1 MYLGVKFSW
10 RYLMM
15 AGVSAGLGI
24 AAVSQT
30 EARAAARHG
39 PAHAATHETKHAAR
53 GPIHGSNYKPDYAEF
68 VIDDNTGQALL
79 ELNADEPR
87 HPASV
92 TKIMTLYLLFEQLEA
107 GKLKLD
113 SQLPIS
119 ANAAAQPPTKL
130 GLKPNQ
136 TLSVEDAIGGLVT
149 RSAND
154 AAAVVAEAIGGTVED
169 FAKLM
174 TLKANA
180 LGMTHTIY
188 VNASGLPADEQITT
202 ARDQA
207 ILGRAIH
214 DRFPGYYKYFSVLY
228 FRYHG
233 KDIHNHNGLLGNV
246 DGMDGI
252 KTGYTEASGYNLVAS
267 VRRDGKHIIAVVLGG
282 KSNGA
287 RDTRMRQIIED
298 QIKFASVTRTAAPTL
313 ELAVA
318 PNAPAPSTPAATDPA
333 AAPAPDSASTVAV
346 QPAAVEPPKAPDPA
360 TAPGPAPSPNMT
372 FVGQPRNFTL
382 ASHDRKAL
390 TDEQPKGRGQGGPHS
405 QVAAV
410 RSSRRHQH

>member
-10 RYLMM
+10 RYVMM

-30 EARAAARHG
+30 EARAARHG
-39 PAHAATHETKHAAR
+39 PAHAETKHAAR

-79 ELNADEPR
+79 ELNADDPR

-92 TKIMTLYLLFEQLEA
+92 TKIMTLYLLFEQLET

-113 SQLPIS
+113 SQIPVS
-119 ANAAAQPPTKL
+119 AHAAAQPPTKL
-130 GLKPNQ
+130 GVKPNQ

-154 AAAVVAEAIGGTVED
+154 AAAAVAEAIGGTEED

-188 VNASGLPADEQITT
+188 VNASGLPAEEQITT

-246 DGMDGI
+246 EGVDGI

-267 VRRDGKHIIAVVLGG
+267 VRRSGKHIIAVVLGG

-287 RDTRMRQIIED
+287 RDTRMRQMIED
-298 QIKFASVTRTAAPTL
+298 QIKYASVTRTAPPTL

-318 PNAPAPSTPAATDPA
+318 PNAPAPNAPPAANPAVA
-333 AAPAPDSASTVAV
+333 AAPDATPASTVAA
-346 QPAAVEPPKAPDPA
+346 QPVAGDPPKAPDPA

-382 ASHDRKAL
+382 ASHDRKAP
-390 TDEQPKGRGQGGPHS
+390 TDEQPKGRGQGGSHP

-410 RSSRRHQH
+410 RNSRKHQR

>member
-10 RYLMM
+10 RYVMM

-24 AAVSQT
+24 AAVSQA

-79 ELNADEPR
+79 ELNADDPR

-113 SQLPIS
+113 SQIPVS
-119 ANAAAQPPTKL
+119 AHAAAQPPTKL
-130 GLKPNQ
+130 GIKPNQ

-154 AAAVVAEAIGGTVED
+154 AAAAVAEAIGGTEED

-246 DGMDGI
+246 EGMDGI

-267 VRRDGKHIIAVVLGG
+267 VRRNGKHIIAVVLGG

-298 QIKFASVTRTAAPTL
+298 QIKYASATRTAPPTL

-318 PNAPAPSTPAATDPA
+318 PTAPAAPAATDPA
-333 AAPAPDSASTVAV
+333 TAAAPDATPASTVAA
-346 QPAAVEPPKAPDPA
+346 QPVAVEPPKAPDPA
-360 TAPGPAPSPNMT
+360 TAPGPAPSANMT

-382 ASHDRKAL
+382 ASHDRKAV
-390 TDEQPKGRGQGGPHS
+390 TDEQPKSRGQGGSHP

-410 RSSRRHQH
+410 RNSRKHQR

>member
-10 RYLMM
+10 RHLML

-24 AAVSQT
+24 AMVSQT
-30 EARAAARHG
+30 EARAARHG
-39 PAHAATHETKHAAR
+39 PAHTETKHAAH
-53 GPIHGSNYKPDYAEF
+53 GPIHGSSYKPDYAEF

-92 TKIMTLYLLFEQLEA
+92 TKIMTLYLLFEQLDA

-113 SQLPIS
+113 SQIS
-119 ANAAAQPPTKL
+119 VSAHAAAQPPTKL
-130 GLKPNQ
+130 GIKPNQ

-154 AAAVVAEAIGGTVED
+154 AAAAVAEAIGGTEED

-188 VNASGLPADEQITT
+188 VNASGLPADDQITT

-267 VRRDGKHIIAVVLGG
+267 VRRNGKHIIAVVLGG

-298 QIKFASVTRTAAPTL
+298 QIKLASTTRTAPPTL

-318 PNAPAPSTPAATDPA
+318 PSAPGAPAAITPATAT
-333 AAPAPDSASTVAV
+333 APDATPASAVAV
-346 QPAAVEPPKAPDPA
+346 QPAAVESPKAPDPA
-360 TAPGPAPSPNMT
+360 TAPGPAPSANMT

-382 ASHDRKAL
+382 ASHDRKAV
-390 TDEQPKGRGQGGPHS
+390 TDEQPKGHGQGGSHP

-410 RSSRRHQH
+410 RNSRRHQR

>member
-30 EARAAARHG
+30 EARAARHG
-39 PAHAATHETKHAAR
+39 PAHAETKHAAH

-79 ELNADEPR
+79 ELNADDPR

-107 GKLKLD
+107 GKLKLN

-188 VNASGLPADEQITT
+188 VNASGLPADDQITT

-246 DGMDGI
+246 EGMDGI

-267 VRRDGKHIIAVVLGG
+267 VRRGGKHIIAVVLGG

-298 QIKFASVTRTAAPTL
+298 QIKYASVTRTAPPTL

-318 PNAPAPSTPAATDPA
+318 PSAPAAPTATDPA
-333 AAPAPDSASTVAV
+333 TAAAPDATPASTVAA

-382 ASHDRKAL
+382 ASHDRKAV
-390 TDEQPKGRGQGGPHS
+390 TDEQPKGRGQGGSHS

-410 RSSRRHQH
+410 RNSRKHQR